1 MQNGRSSHEDRGPY
15 AVGSGLQQRSLAALR
30 SQKAGRQP
38 PYAALGGDEGSLPV
52 PAAMAKGWYVCS
64 VAQSCVTLR
73 GPMDLKAARLLC
85 PWGSPSKN
93 TGVGCH
99 ALLQGIF
106 PTQGSNPSVLCL
118 LHWQVGSLLVPGKPQ
133 GWYKNDNRVFE
144 KSEVQSL
151 VSESDEKLP
160 WILAVS

>member
-1 MQNGRSSHEDRGPY
+1 MQNGCSSHEDRGPCT
-15 AVGSGLQQRSLAALR
+15 VGSGLHSLPLAALR

-52 PAAMAKGWYVCS
+52 PAAMAKGWDVCS
-64 VAQSCVTLR
+64 VALSCVTPR
-73 GPMDLKAARLLC
+73 GPMDLKATRLLC

-118 LHWQVGSLLVPGKPQ
+118 LYWQVSSLLVPGKPQ
-133 GWYKNDNRVFE
+133 GWYTK
-144 KSEVQSL
+144 
-151 VSESDEKLP
+151 
-160 WILAVS
+160 